1 MGAIQ
6 LMDADFYDRDY
17 YDGDGKS
24 NYDEYTFESSPFAN
38 HADAI
43 ARMIEHYRLSGPV
56 LDIGCAKG
64 YLVYMLRQRG
74 IEAYGVDWSEYATAS
89 ASADVRPF
97 LRCASAL
104 DLPYPDGYFGLAVS
118 FDVLE
123 HLDDCAARRALA
135 EAARVSRSQL
145 HQVNTGR
152 LAEWLYETDSS
163 HCLKYSLQEWTGMA
177 AELELPNTTICEPD
191 RRLPF
196 LDGAVR

>member
-1 MGAIQ
+1 MY
-6 LMDADFYDRDY
+6 ADFYDRDY
-17 YDGDGKS
+17 YDGPGKS
-24 NYDEYTFESSPFAN
+24 NYDEYTFESSPFAT

-43 ARMIEHYRLSGPV
+43 ARMIEHYALSGPV

-74 IEAYGVDWSEYATAS
+74 IEAYGVDWSEYAIAS
-89 ASADVRPF
+89 ASADARPY

-104 DLPYPDGYFGLAVS
+104 DLPYQEGEFALAVS

-123 HLDDCAARRALA
+123 HLDDDAARLALA
-135 EAARVSRSQL
+135 EAARVSRLQL

-163 HCLKYSLQEWTGMA
+163 HCLKYSLDEWTQLVK
-177 AELELPNTTICEPD
+177 ELRLPETTICEPD